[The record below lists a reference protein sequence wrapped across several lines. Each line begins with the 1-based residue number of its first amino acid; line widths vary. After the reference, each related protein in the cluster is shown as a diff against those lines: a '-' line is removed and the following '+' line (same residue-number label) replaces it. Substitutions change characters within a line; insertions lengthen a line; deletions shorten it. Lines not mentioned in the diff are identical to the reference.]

1 MMKYYLLLYHK
12 SVILSFGLFIGSER
26 QQMTNNFNQTP
37 SGVIMP
43 PAPCAELGGV
53 IDVRQIDEELDIN
66 GRMIGA
72 LAEGEQVL
80 DPRTMP
86 ELVVQGLIT
95 HSKRRIELL
104 LLRTQITGDLS
115 V

>member
-1 MMKYYLLLYHK
+1 MPQLLSLVYYLIYYCYWRYKSIDDEILLA
-12 SVILSFGLFIGSER
+12 L
-26 QQMTNNFNQTP
+26 
-37 SGVIMP
+37 IMP
-43 PAPCAELGGV
+43 TAPCAELGGV

>member
-1 MMKYYLLLYHK
+1 
-12 SVILSFGLFIGSER
+12 
-26 QQMTNNFNQTP
+26 
-37 SGVIMP
+37 
-43 PAPCAELGGV
+43 
-53 IDVRQIDEELDIN
+53 
-66 GRMIGA
+66 MIGA